1 MQPLCRSFD
10 PAAVVHAVLQS
21 RECVTA
27 DESDSVRDADFDVC
41 VFLPVWEVRPEVIDR
56 PNLDLPVLLEFPDF
70 GMGQATVQYFGYTT
84 APVLASSRGA
94 VNLLSRGWGLLFVS
108 NSHETELKKP
118 CPN

>member
-56 PNLDLPVLLEFPDF
+56 PNLDLPVLLEFLTSVWDK
-70 GMGQATVQYFGYTT
+70 QLYNTLDTQQLQCWHRREVQ
-84 APVLASSRGA
+84 
-94 VNLLSRGWGLLFVS
+94 
-108 NSHETELKKP
+108 
-118 CPN
+118 